1 METKSSFFN
10 EVFSERGVARG
21 YYGPLVEAMR
31 SLGEK
36 EFSARCARG
45 RERLRELGATF
56 PLPDDSTGRDRV
68 LPADW
73 MPRIIPG
80 EHWEKI
86 SAGVLQRG
94 RAINAWLSGLYG
106 DGQEVVPQNIVES
119 SIFYRPHGLPP
130 HSAPIQVYGPDLVHL
145 GGGEYVVLEDNL
157 RVPSGVAYTEALRR
171 VGLEIIEELFDSYE
185 VRGVA
190 DYYDRLCEALLS
202 AAPEGVED
210 PCVAVVTRGED
221 DSAYFEHSRV
231 AGACDFR
238 VLTLADCRVKDGE
251 LRDKSDGQRIDV
263 VYRRFDEDYIET
275 DLPELEEVYLEGRV
289 TFANALGV
297 GVADDKAV
305 FPYVHDMIRHYLGE
319 EPILKNAPTHSL
331 SDPGHRDETLD
342 RLDELVLKPREGYGA
357 QGLLVGAEAGPEELE
372 KARERVEEDPEQFI
386 AQETLDFS
394 MHVISCNDEA
404 FDENEAFVDLRC
416 FVLPAADYALPGGLT
431 RVAKPGT
438 RVVNSSAGGM
448 IKDTWVL
455 ETRASR

>member
-10 EVFSERGVARG
+10 EVFSERGAARG
-21 YYGPLVEAMR
+21 YYEPLVEAMR
-31 SLGEK
+31 NLGGE
-36 EFSARCARG
+36 EFSQRCAKG
-45 RERLRELGATF
+45 REGLRNLGATF
-56 PLPDDSTGRDRV
+56 PLPDDSKGRDRV

-94 RAINAWLSGLYG
+94 RAINAWLSSLYG
-106 DGQEVVPQNIVES
+106 DGQEIVPQKIVES
-119 SIFYRPHGLPP
+119 SVFYRPHEIPA
-130 HSAPIQVYGPDLVHL
+130 HSAPIQIYGPDLVHL
-145 GGGEYVVLEDNL
+145 GDGEYVVLEDNV
-157 RVPSGVAYTEALRR
+157 RVPSGVAYAEALRR
-171 VGLEIIEELFDSYE
+171 VGLETLGELFGPYE
-185 VRGVA
+185 VRGVTA
-190 DYYDRLCEALLS
+190 YYEKLCEALKA
-202 AAPEGVED
+202 AAPEGVEE
-210 PCVAVVTRGED
+210 PCVAVMTRGED
-221 DSAYFEHSRV
+221 DSAYFEHNRV
-231 AGACDFR
+231 AEMCNFR
-238 VLTLADCRVKDGE
+238 VLTLGDCHVENGE
-251 LRDKSDGQRIDV
+251 LQDKSDGQRIDV
-263 VYRRFDEDYIET
+263 IYRRFDEDYIET

-289 TFANALGV
+289 TMANACGV

-305 FPYVHDMIRHYLGE
+305 FPYVHDMIRFYLGE

-357 QGLLVGAEAGPEELE
+357 QGLLVGAEAEPEELE
-372 KARERVEEDPEQFI
+372 KARRRAEEAPEQFI

-404 FDENEAFVDLRC
+404 FNENEAFVDLRC
-416 FVLPAADYALPGGLT
+416 FVLPAAGYTLPGGLT

-448 IKDTWVL
+448 IKDTWAL
-455 ETRASR
+455 ET